1 MHQVAPGAWQLAF
14 ARVAPQHLAGALV
27 QVVAAFAGQVVVPAA
42 QIGTHDGQ
50 LQLLRGVAQQGF
62 RVFARLDIAGNT
74 QHPDGFAL
82 RIPHGCLADFKKC
95 AVRVDL
101 GGGVYKKKLN
111 KNQHRSIILAK
122 GGAYWVYEYLFA
134 KNDRDNIDDAELEM
148 FRLLTKSYEGLGK
161 VQLAQLIEEK
171 HLLEIFYDHEKEI

>member
-1 MHQVAPGAWQLAF
+1 MSKKIKPRAFKTKRFSKNAKSVHISDDDLCEAIKQV
-14 ARVAPQHLAGALV
+14 LAGQA
-27 QVVAAFAGQVVVPAA
+27 
-42 QIGTHDGQ
+42 
-50 LQLLRGVAQQGF
+50 
-62 RVFARLDIAGNT
+62 
-74 QHPDGFAL
+74 
-82 RIPHGCLADFKKC
+82 
-95 AVRVDL
+95 VDL

-148 FRLLTKSYEGLGK
+148 FRLLAKSYEGLGK